1 MDFPSWFGCIN
12 NITLG
17 IYTHVP
23 AWFSY
28 SLFGNNVFYSTLF
41 NVLFYLFDKNAFFN
55 VFSFLGSMVLLST
68 VYSIIMNVS
77 FFQSAFQLN
86 LLYIPSSFS
95 FHHHIKFIVNKRK
108 HISLLISIKPAHLKS
123 DSTGALLGL
132 SWHQGFRIR
141 DFIWPWMIFNNS
153 FQE

>member
-41 NVLFYLFDKNAFFN
+41 NVLFYLFDKN
-55 VFSFLGSMVLLST
+55 MVLLST

-77 FFQSAFQLN
+77 FFSKCISTKSAV
-86 LLYIPSSFS
+86 PSSFS

-108 HISLLISIKPAHLKS
+108 HI
-123 DSTGALLGL
+123 
-132 SWHQGFRIR
+132 FV
-141 DFIWPWMIFNNS
+141 N
-153 FQE
+153 